1 MVQVTEVSTL
11 LEISFIW
18 QMEKTCCFNHLDQ
31 IEKNVSCWVVHIFKP
46 HGRTSRH
53 YASSPLLPVIWCLA
67 TGENTT
73 RPVRE
78 ATQAAEWVIFK
89 PLPPFKVCA
98 TWIFSSF
105 FFPPVLRERFQSET
119 KAQSCFLGNS
129 MLPSPLTLR
138 RRTSVMSWRVHPSLS
153 QDDSRII
160 SYSRR
165 IEASKMGAGYYPTG
179 LWGGLQTPPL
189 FQFCPSRTDGKIRVL
204 QTLRLARAGPCLLWV
219 ISMDMQWNGAWIL
232 PEPAMLCW
240 APSFPH
246 RN

>member
-1 MVQVTEVSTL
+1 MCNMNL
-11 LEISFIW
+11 F
-18 QMEKTCCFNHLDQ
+18 F
-31 IEKNVSCWVVHIFKP
+31 F
-46 HGRTSRH
+46 
-53 YASSPLLPVIWCLA
+53 
-67 TGENTT
+67 
-73 RPVRE
+73 
-78 ATQAAEWVIFK
+78 
-89 PLPPFKVCA
+89 
-98 TWIFSSF
+98 F

-119 KAQSCFLGNS
+119 KAQSCVLGNS
-129 MLPSPLTLR
+129 TLPSPLTLR

-165 IEASKMGAGYYPTG
+165 IETSKMGAGYYPTD

-189 FQFCPSRTDGKIRVL
+189 FQFCPSRTDGKIRLL

-219 ISMDMQWNGAWIL
+219 ISMGMQWNGAWIL

-246 RN
+246 RNEKKKKKKKRRPQFGSTSVVASQMAESPPLFFWKQTTQDLFFPLYF